1 MYFLVFC
8 TFYSLM
14 YYVGVLCRF
23 LTFPALSMF
32 GTTVGL
38 YGIPWCKESL
48 LLTVSM
54 SVIGASMGILDTG
67 KGARGLTVPSPD

>member
-1 MYFLVFC
+1 METVVCGVFC
-8 TFYSLM
+8 F
-14 YYVGVLCRF
+14 VF

-38 YGIPWCKESL
+38 YGIPWCKKSL
-48 LLTVSM
+48 LLTVLM

-67 KGARGLTVPSPD
+67 KGPCGPMIIPSLN